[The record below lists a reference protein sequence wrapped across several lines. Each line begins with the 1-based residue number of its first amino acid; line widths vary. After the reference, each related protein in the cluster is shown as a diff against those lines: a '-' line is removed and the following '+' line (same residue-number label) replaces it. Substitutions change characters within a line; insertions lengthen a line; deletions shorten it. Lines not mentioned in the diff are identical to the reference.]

1 VAFLND
7 HPDAANRIIVDA
19 FKIAPIH
26 TTDGKT
32 VAPDAVVKEA
42 RKRLGWSAKLEPSD
56 LQFIQRLMDYSLSL
70 GFMTKPIKVEQLVDL
85 SWQRVEQATIN
96 APAVRP
102 SWSWASLPF
111 LLLAWIALV
120 ASRFPSY
127 ILPQPW
133 EVLAEGLRWLRDG
146 SLGRT
151 CWPACWRNWA
161 ALAPPSSWHM
171 LLGVSAGV
179 SPRFR
184 AFISPLNSLFMAIP
198 PVAWAPL
205 TMIIFGLGYV
215 SIMVVIMVAAAFP
228 MAVTI
233 QEGVQAIRGGEVRA
247 ARALGRGAAATAAHV
262 YLPASLPTLT
272 AALRIGFSQAWRALV
287 AAEMV
292 GASKGIGWMVS
303 MGGQIGNSSQ
313 VLLGIAIIGL
323 IAWLMES
330 LVFRRIERHY
340 QHWRTINT

>member
-1 VAFLND
+1 M
-7 HPDAANRIIVDA
+7 
-19 FKIAPIH
+19 
-26 TTDGKT
+26 
-32 VAPDAVVKEA
+32 
-42 RKRLGWSAKLEPSD
+42 RK
-56 LQFIQRLMDYSLSL
+56 LS
-70 GFMTKPIKVEQLVDL
+70 
-85 SWQRVEQATIN
+85 
-96 APAVRP
+96 P
-102 SWSWASLPF
+102 SWGWASLPF
-111 LLLAWIALV
+111 LLLAWSLT

-133 EVLAEGLRWLRDG
+133 DVAGEALRWIRDG
-146 SLGRT
+146 SLLPHLLSSVLEELGGFG
-151 CWPACWRNWA
+151 A
-161 ALAPPSSWHM
+161 AIIVSL

-184 AFISPLNSLFMAIP
+184 AFIAPLNSLFMAIP

-215 SIMVVIMVAAAFP
+215 SIIVVIMVAAAFP

-233 QEGVQAIRGGEVRA
+233 QEGVLAIRGGEVRA
-247 ARALGRGAAATAAHV
+247 ARVLGAAV
-262 YLPASLPTLT
+262 QSLLDHRAQRARRVHRGMLGEERLGTL
-272 AALRIGFSQAWRALV
+272 IGGLV

-303 MGGQIGNSSQ
+303 MGGQVGNSSQ
-313 VLLGIAIIGL
+313 VLLGIAVIGL

-340 QHWRTINT
+340 QHWRTV

>member
-1 VAFLND
+1 MRW
-7 HPDAANRIIVDA
+7 P
-19 FKIAPIH
+19 K
-26 TTDGKT
+26 
-32 VAPDAVVKEA
+32 
-42 RKRLGWSAKLEPSD
+42 
-56 LQFIQRLMDYSLSL
+56 
-70 GFMTKPIKVEQLVDL
+70 
-85 SWQRVEQATIN
+85 
-96 APAVRP
+96 P

-111 LLLAWIALV
+111 LLLVWGLA

-127 ILPQPW
+127 VLPQPW
-133 EVLAEGLRWLRDG
+133 EVLAEAARWVRDG
-146 SLGRT
+146 SLG
-151 CWPACWRNWA
+151 PHLLASVLEELGGFGAAIAA
-161 ALAPPSSWHM
+161 AL
-171 LLGVSAGV
+171 LLGVTGGV

-215 SIMVVIMVAAAFP
+215 SIMVVILVAAAFP

-233 QEGVQAIRGGEVRA
+233 QQGVQAIGRGEVRA
-247 ARALGRGAAATAAHV
+247 ARALGARPAQLLLHV
-262 YLPASLPTLT
+262 YLPASLPVLT

-303 MGGQIGNSSQ
+303 MGGQVGNSSQ

-340 QHWRTINT
+340 ENWRTA

>member
-1 VAFLND
+1 MGGAVMRL
-7 HPDAANRIIVDA
+7 P
-19 FKIAPIH
+19 APNW
-26 TTDGKT
+26 G
-32 VAPDAVVKEA
+32 
-42 RKRLGWSAKLEPSD
+42 
-56 LQFIQRLMDYSLSL
+56 
-70 GFMTKPIKVEQLVDL
+70 
-85 SWQRVEQATIN
+85 
-96 APAVRP
+96 
-102 SWSWASLPF
+102 WASLPV
-111 LLLAWIALV
+111 LLLAWSLI

-146 SLGRT
+146 SLG
-151 CWPACWRNWA
+151 PHLLASVLEELGGFGA
-161 ALAPPSSWHM
+161 AIVLAL
-171 LLGVSAGV
+171 LLGVGGGV

-233 QEGVQAIRGGEVRA
+233 QEGVQAIRHGEVRA
-247 ARALGRGAAATAAHV
+247 ARALGAAPLQLLLHV

-340 QHWRTINT
+340 QHWRIN

>member
-1 VAFLND
+1 M
-7 HPDAANRIIVDA
+7 
-19 FKIAPIH
+19 
-26 TTDGKT
+26 
-32 VAPDAVVKEA
+32 
-42 RKRLGWSAKLEPSD
+42 KRLPVPHWGW
-56 LQFIQRLMDYSLSL
+56 
-70 GFMTKPIKVEQLVDL
+70 T
-85 SWQRVEQATIN
+85 
-96 APAVRP
+96 
-102 SWSWASLPF
+102 SLPV
-111 LLLAWIALV
+111 LLLAWGLL

-133 EVLAEGLRWLRDG
+133 EVAAEGWRWLGDG
-146 SLGRT
+146 T
-151 CWPACWRNWA
+151 
-161 ALAPPSSWHM
+161 LAPHLAASVLEELGGFAAAIVLAL
-171 LLGVSAGV
+171 LLGVGAGV

-184 AFISPLNSLFMAIP
+184 AFITPLNSLFMAIP

-228 MAVTI
+228 MAVTV
-233 QEGVQAIRGGEVRA
+233 QQGVQAIRTGEVRA
-247 ARALGRGAAATAAHV
+247 ARVLGADPWQLLRHV
-262 YLPASLPTLT
+262 YFPASLPTLT
-272 AALRIGFSQAWRALV
+272 SALRIGFSQAWRALV

-313 VLLGIAIIGL
+313 VLLGICIIGL

-340 QHWRTINT
+340 QHWRTH